1 MRHATSSLSMGQQLF
16 ALKHRFPNSSITHN
30 KGKLTW
36 EARLTPTE
44 GCETYELRL
53 TWSRGRFPEVWARAG
68 ALERCEDLGSIPHQF
83 GFDDKSKSVKLC
95 LQRRD
100 WDSGQLIADTYVSW
114 AMEWLVFFELWLA
127 TGEWLGGGEHVA

>member
-1 MRHATSSLSMGQQLF
+1 MTWKAT
-16 ALKHRFPNSSITHN
+16 
-30 KGKLTW
+30 
-36 EARLTPTE
+36 LTPTE

-53 TWSRGRFPEVWARAG
+53 TWSKGKFPEVWARAG

-83 GFDDKSKSVKLC
+83 GFDEKSKSVKLC

-100 WDSGQLIADTYVSW
+100 WDSGQLIADTYVPW

-127 TGEWLGGGEHVA
+127 TGEWLGGGDHVE

>member
-1 MRHATSSLSMGQQLF
+1 MRHTTRSLTMGQQLF
-16 ALKHRFPNSSITHN
+16 ALKRRFPNSSVTHS

-36 EARLTPTE
+36 KATLTPAE

-53 TWSRGRFPEVWARAG
+53 TWSKGRFPEVWARAG

-83 GFDDKSKSVKLC
+83 GFDEKSKSVKLC

-100 WDSGQLIADTYVSW
+100 WDSG
-114 AMEWLVFFELWLA
+114 
-127 TGEWLGGGEHVA
+127 